1 MAWSHKMSG
10 SQKERRF
17 LSVCLACHQNCV
29 NMANNRS
36 SADKDAED
44 QLTVMNM
51 IIESQIAQ
59 NANYLLFASMV
70 RRDQDA
76 ESAEDQ
82 HGVSMIS

>member
-1 MAWSHKMSG
+1 MSG

-44 QLTVMNM
+44 QLTVNNM
-51 IIESQIAQ
+51 IIENLIAH
-59 NANYLLFASMV
+59 NANYHLFASTI
-70 RRDQDA
+70 RRESSA

-82 HGVSMIS
+82 PCASMVR